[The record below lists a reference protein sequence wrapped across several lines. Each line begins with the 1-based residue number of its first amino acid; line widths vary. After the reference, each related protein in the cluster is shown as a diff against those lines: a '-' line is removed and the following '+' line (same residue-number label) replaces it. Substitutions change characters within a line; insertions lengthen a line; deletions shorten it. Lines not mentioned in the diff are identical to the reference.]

1 MITAIIVDDEE
12 KGRIT
17 LQDLVN
23 KYCTS
28 VKILEL
34 CDSVEEALKAIDKH
48 NPQLVFLDIEMPYEN
63 GFTLLE
69 KVKEPGFDV
78 IFVTA
83 YGHYAIQ
90 AIKSNAID
98 YLLKP
103 IDVDE
108 LKIAIDK
115 VEKRQHSSSERL
127 KNFESL
133 LSAVKSKSAKIAVPT
148 FDGLQMIRAEDI
160 IKCVADECYTEIHLT
175 DGKKIVVSKLLKEYE
190 GLLSGLNFFRVHNS
204 CLINLAH
211 VNRYVKG
218 EGGYVI
224 MSDGE
229 NVEVSRRKKA
239 ELLTKLSYLQI

>member
-12 KGRIT
+12 KSRVT

-23 KYCTS
+23 KYCGTI
-28 VKILEL
+28 KICEL
-34 CDSVEEALKAIDKH
+34 CDSVESAVKAIDKH

-63 GFTLLE
+63 GFVLLE

-108 LKIAIDK
+108 LRVAVDK
-115 VEKRQHSSSERL
+115 VEKRQNSSSERL

-133 LSAVKSKSAKIAVPT
+133 LSAIKSKSAKIAVPT

-160 IKCVADECYTEIHLT
+160 IKCVADESYTDIYLT
-175 DGKKIVVSKLLKEYE
+175 DGKKFTVSKLLKEYE
-190 GLLSGLNFFRVHNS
+190 NLLSGLNFFRVHNS

-218 EGGYVI
+218 EGGYVV
-224 MSDGE
+224 MCDGE
-229 NVEVSRRKKA
+229 SVEVSRRKKP
-239 ELLTKLSYLQI
+239 ELLVKLSYLQI